1 MEPPDAIGAAP
12 LRVPSAQRR
21 TRCCR
26 GGGIVYGDPAPS
38 IQVASELSVL
48 LSLDASYDEVSRGR
62 PIAIKV
68 ALCKAARSRE

>member
-1 MEPPDAIGAAP
+1 
-12 LRVPSAQRR
+12 VPRLCASRARNGEQ
-21 TRCCR
+21 
-26 GGGIVYGDPAPS
+26 GVVEGGIVYGDPAPS